1 MDRLNRTPS
10 EPLITRITL
19 KRKDSVYIG
28 IGDIATL
35 MTEPVFMNIKISQHA
50 GFKIGVINLIANFT
64 TMQASASSLF

>member
-1 MDRLNRTPS
+1 MDRLNGIPS
-10 EPLITRITL
+10 ELLITRITL

-28 IGDIATL
+28 IEDIATL

-64 TMQASASSLF
+64 TIKASTNSLF